1 MEQSV
6 RAQSDHVMIS
16 RSNCY
21 SCADGCRPGTF
32 DEVKLGVRLGEMVGL
47 GLHSKLGPE
56 DESTLGAINGT
67 SLLPLC
73 HSLGYKLGY
82 STGLLL
88 GV

>member
-1 MEQSV
+1 ML
-6 RAQSDHVMIS
+6 
-16 RSNCY
+16 Y
-21 SCADGCRPGTF
+21 FCADGCRPGTF